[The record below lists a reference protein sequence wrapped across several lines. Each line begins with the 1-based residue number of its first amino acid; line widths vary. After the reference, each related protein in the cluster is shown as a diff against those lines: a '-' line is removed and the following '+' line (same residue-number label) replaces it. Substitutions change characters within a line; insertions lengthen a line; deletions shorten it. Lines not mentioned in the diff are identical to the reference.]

1 MYWPEGALE
10 MITSASNGRVKWVV
24 SLMEKARMR
33 RKERKYV
40 VEGIRMFM
48 EAPPELIAEVY
59 ISKTFSR
66 KAGVKGSQ
74 EEACLR
80 HLEERKKA
88 IPEDFVTKVS
98 DDVFRKFADTVNPQG
113 ILAVM
118 DMAEVSPDKMLETKK
133 PLLVLLENLQDPGN
147 LGTILRTA
155 EGAGVN
161 GIVLSRDCVDLY
173 NPKVIRST
181 MGAIYRVPFLY
192 TEDLT
197 ATMRELQNRSI
208 PVYAA
213 ALDEK
218 AGVYDSYDYNEAA
231 AFLIGNEGNG
241 LTQEAIAAATHIC
254 YIPMEGQ
261 AESLNASVAASI
273 LMYEA
278 YRQRRTK

>member
-1 MYWPEGALE
+1 
-10 MITSASNGRVKWVV
+10 MITSASNGRIKWVV

-33 RKERKYV
+33 RKEQKYV

-48 EAPPELIAEVY
+48 EAPLENVAEIYV
-59 ISKTFSR
+59 SSDFCR
-66 KAGVKGSQ
+66 RAREKGSP
-74 EEACLR
+74 EEACLMR
-80 HLEERKKA
+80 LETTDAKNGNGLLHEVV
-88 IPEDFVTKVS
+88 EVS

-113 ILAVM
+113 ILAIM
-118 DMAEVSPDKMLETKK
+118 NMSEASGEEMLKKADK

-161 GIVLSRDCVDLY
+161 GIILSRECVDLY

-181 MGAIYRVPFLY
+181 MGAIYRVPFFY
-192 TEDLT
+192 TQDLP
-197 ATMRELQNRSI
+197 ATMKGLQENGI

-213 ALDEK
+213 ALDEN
-218 AGVYDSYDYNEAA
+218 AGAYDTYSYTGAA

-241 LTQEAIAAATHIC
+241 LTPEAIATATQTC

-261 AESLNASVAASI
+261 VESLNASVAASI

-278 YRQRRTK
+278 YRQRRNQ

>member
-1 MYWPEGALE
+1 

-59 ISKTFSR
+59 ISETFRR

-74 EEACLR
+74 EEACLM
-80 HLEERKKA
+80 HLEEREKGMPA
-88 IPEDFVTKVS
+88 DFVTEVS

-118 DMAEVSPDKMLETKK
+118 DMAEASPDKMLETEK

-192 TEDLT
+192 AEDLT
-197 ATMRELQNRSI
+197 ATMKELQNRSI

-213 ALDEK
+213 ALDAK
-218 AGVYDSYDYNEAA
+218 AGVYDSYDYKEAA

-241 LTQEAIAAATHIC
+241 LTQEAIEAATHTC
-254 YIPMEGQ
+254 YIPMEGKV
-261 AESLNASVAASI
+261 ESLNASVAASI

-278 YRQRRTK
+278 YRQRRLK

>member
-1 MYWPEGALE
+1 

-24 SLMEKARMR
+24 SLMEKSRMR
-33 RKERKYV
+33 CKERKYV
-40 VEGIRMFM
+40 VEGIRMFL
-48 EAPPELIAEVY
+48 EAPPERIAEVY
-59 ISKTFSR
+59 ISETFRR

-74 EEACLR
+74 EEACLM
-80 HLEERKKA
+80 HLEERKKGVPA
-88 IPEDFVTKVS
+88 DFITEVS

-118 DMAEVSPDKMLETKK
+118 DMAEVSPDKIAEVKK
-133 PLLVLLENLQDPGN
+133 PLFVLLENLQDPGN

-161 GIVLSRDCVDLY
+161 GIILSRDCVDLY

-181 MGAIYRVPFLY
+181 MGAIFRVPFFY
-192 TEDLT
+192 TEDLLT
-197 ATMRELQNRSI
+197 TMKELQSRNI

-218 AGVYDSYDYNEAA
+218 AGVYDSYDYKEAA
-231 AFLIGNEGNG
+231 AFLIGNEGKG
-241 LTQEAIAAATHIC
+241 LTRESIAAATNTC

-261 AESLNASVAASI
+261 VESLNASVVASI

-278 YRQRRTK
+278 YRQRRIK